1 MNETN
6 NESDT
11 DGARSRQPAVE
22 GGVPTSGKTTTTQL
36 LRTAAPT
43 VVVLAALAVLA
54 AWGHHA
60 GWTLPRFSALMG
72 GSGVGIDDWCEEHA
86 VPESVCVECDPK
98 LMPRGQS
105 HGWCKVHGVHEC
117 PLEHPDVAQLQTPPR
132 ITAADLERARHA
144 LDFAVRPANSPK
156 CQIHSRR
163 IQFVSDEAVR
173 RAGIEVGAAW
183 QQPVRESVAA
193 PGEVATRVAKLS
205 SPLPGKISSVQAEV
219 GSKVLKGDVLALV
232 DAAEVGKAKGELLH
246 AIAMLDAR
254 SKVLERQ
261 RKLAEMGA
269 TSAASVAKAEAEVTE
284 AQIRVVAAQQALI
297 NLGLPVAAEKLK
309 GLSPEELG
317 RRIQFLGLPPA
328 LAKTLNPETTSAN
341 LVPVMAP
348 MDGVVAA
355 RKVAAGEQV
364 DSAKVLFIVAD
375 PQQIWLTLRVRQED
389 AKLLRARDSEKGAA
403 GQAVKFLAGGSDRE
417 ASAEVVWISGA
428 VDEKTRTVEVRAEF
442 TNPESAL
449 RVGTFGSGRII
460 LREEKRAVVVPTE
473 AIQWEGDCHVVFVR
487 DKDYESPGAFKV
499 FHTRTVRP
507 GARDGSVT
515 EIIAGVLPGEV
526 VVTQGSGLLRSELLK
541 NNFGEG

>member
-364 DSAKVLFIVAD
+364 DSAKVLF
-375 PQQIWLTLRVRQED
+375 
-389 AKLLRARDSEKGAA
+389 
-403 GQAVKFLAGGSDRE
+403 
-417 ASAEVVWISGA
+417 
-428 VDEKTRTVEVRAEF
+428 
-442 TNPESAL
+442 
-449 RVGTFGSGRII
+449 
-460 LREEKRAVVVPTE
+460 
-473 AIQWEGDCHVVFVR
+473 
-487 DKDYESPGAFKV
+487 
-499 FHTRTVRP
+499 
-507 GARDGSVT
+507 
-515 EIIAGVLPGEV
+515 
-526 VVTQGSGLLRSELLK
+526 
-541 NNFGEG
+541 